1 LLRSLPGGSGGKE
14 SVCDVGD
21 LGSIP
26 SLEDPLE
33 KEMAAH
39 SNILAWSIP
48 VDKGAWRAT
57 VYGVAESD
65 RTERL
70 STQQRASR

>member
-1 LLRSLPGGSGGKE
+1 M
-14 SVCDVGD
+14 GD
-21 LGSIP
+21 QGSIP
-26 SLEDPLE
+26 SSEDPLE

-48 VDKGAWRAT
+48 VDKGAWWAT

-65 RTERL
+65 RL
-70 STQQRASR
+70 SD